1 MDSPTRMQSAI
12 SASMIS
18 SETMSP
24 SKTLPTALDANNL
37 FDSIANFVSTQSSS
51 SSSSIHDKSSKS
63 PSSLAKA
70 TFDPIA
76 FLNHHF
82 QSEAALVSALP
93 SLRSTLSE
101 RIESLDSAISSSIQR
116 QTDLADQTLSDLKRA
131 KTAVTH
137 LQHRVAQVKT
147 KASQSEQAVQE
158 ITKDMK
164 RLDTAKRN
172 LSKTITGMCSG
183 YYLLSILRQYAL
195 AFFETNFY
203 IHLSIFHTI
212 LQH

>member
-1 MDSPTRMQSAI
+1 MSNTATPTTIDSPNRVQPVMPPSA
-12 SASMIS
+12 ASES
-18 SETMSP
+18 LSP
-24 SKTLPTALDANNL
+24 SKAMSLPIALDADNL
-37 FDSIANFVSTQSSS
+37 FDSIASFVSMQSSS
-51 SSSSIHDKSSKS
+51 DSNHS
-63 PSSLAKA
+63 AKD

-101 RIESLDSAISSSIQR
+101 RIASLDSAISSSIQR
-116 QTDLADQTLSDLKRA
+116 QTDLADQTLADLARA

-137 LQHRVAQVKT
+137 LQQRVLQVKT

-172 LSKTITGMCSG
+172 LSKSITGMCTRS
-183 YYLLSILRQYAL
+183 LFSFIL
-195 AFFETNFY
+195 FY
-203 IHLSIFHTI
+203 IENPIQIQNTLI
-212 LQH
+212 